1 MGGKYT
7 FEGND
12 ERANMPQTKKWII
25 GVTLYGEGSLRADQH
40 ARTHAHTHTHTHTE
54 ETTRQ

>member
-40 ARTHAHTHTHTHTE
+40 ARTHTHTHTHTE